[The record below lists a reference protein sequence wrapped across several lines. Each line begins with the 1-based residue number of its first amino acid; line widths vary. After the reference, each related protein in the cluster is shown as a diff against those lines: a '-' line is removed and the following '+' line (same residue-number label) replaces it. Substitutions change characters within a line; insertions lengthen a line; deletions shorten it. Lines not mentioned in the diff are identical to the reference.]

1 MDFYGSDFYAQAE
14 SRRRTADLHQ
24 DARRSVVPAPAK
36 DRDSKQWTREFAAWV
51 VGRARIGETFM
62 SRTPMNP

>member
-1 MDFYGSDFYAQAE
+1 MDFYSNDFFVRAE
-14 SRRRTADLHQ
+14 SQRRQADLYQ

-36 DRDSKQWTREFAAWV
+36 TRDSKQWTREFAAWV
-51 VGRARIGETFM
+51 VARARIGETFM